1 MEKDPDFAVSLLWD
15 GENTP
20 VEVDQV
26 DNLINNIEASVRT
39 ADPRYHLA
47 QRKVLVG
54 HENLD
59 FIKENEKSLQ
69 VQGFRLIKPPYRE
82 RKCVIC
88 DGSVQTSRHKRYPY
102 ERPYDVADRL
112 ILQELLVQKLLCF

>member
-69 VQGFRLIKPPYRE
+69 FKHHVTNATL
-82 RKCVIC
+82 
-88 DGSVQTSRHKRYPY
+88 TSG
-102 ERPYDVADRL
+102 L
-112 ILQELLVQKLLCF
+112 MT